1 MGKEGD
7 VLTFKLSSSL
17 PLLTNNRDGKDQRVL
32 QENWRYQGNISCK
45 DGHDKGRNDEDLT
58 ETKEIK
64 KR

>member
-1 MGKEGD
+1 MQRNRGKQQSGQ
-7 VLTFKLSSSL
+7 
-17 PLLTNNRDGKDQRVL
+17 DQRTL

-64 KR
+64 KRQQEYKQNYTKKS